1 MKSAHVIIDI
11 QNEYF
16 PGGARELFQPE
27 QAAAKA
33 KLILEYFREHDMP
46 VCHVQHISNYPGAT
60 TYLEGSKG
68 AEIHPLVAPFGNEK
82 VYVKHAPSSFLKT
95 GLAEDLLQQGI
106 NNLIVCGMMSHMCV
120 DTTVRAAMDYGFS
133 VTVIDDAVTTMDLS
147 RNGAVIPAKTVHD
160 VMMAS
165 INGVFAKVIP
175 SDEFF
180 KNTSNY
186 I

>member
-1 MKSAHVIIDI
+1 MKSALVIIDI

-16 PGGARELFQPE
+16 PGGACELFQPE
-27 QAAAKA
+27 QAATKA
-33 KLILEYFREHDMP
+33 KLILEYFRKCGLP

-60 TYLEGSKG
+60 AYLEGSKG
-68 AEIHPLVAPFGNEK
+68 AEIHSLVAPAGNEK

-95 GLAEDLLQQGI
+95 GLAEELLNQDI

-120 DTTVRAAMDYGFS
+120 DTTVRAAMDYGFT

-147 RNGAVIPAKTVHD
+147 RNGEVIPAKIVHD

-165 INGVFAKVIP
+165 LNGVFAKVI
-175 SDEFF
+175 SADEFL
-180 KNTSNY
+180 KNTREY

>member
-1 MKSAHVIIDI
+1 MKSALVIIDI

-16 PGGARELFQPE
+16 PGGACELLQPE
-27 QAAAKA
+27 QAAANA
-33 KLILEYFREHDMP
+33 KLILEFFRKHDLM

-60 TYLEGSKG
+60 NYVEGSKG
-68 AEIHPLVAPFGNEK
+68 AEIHPLVAPIGNEK
-82 VYVKHAPSSFLKT
+82 VFVKHAPSSFLKT
-95 GLAEDLLQQGI
+95 GLAEELLNQGI

-133 VTVIDDAVTTMDLS
+133 VSVIDNAVTTMNLS
-147 RNGAVIPAKTVHD
+147 RNGEVIPAKTVHD

-165 INGVFAKVIP
+165 LNGVFAKVI
-175 SDEFF
+175 SADEFLNNA
-180 KNTSNY
+180 KEY